1 MTEDIK
7 MNLQVDL
14 SKVNKFHKELD
25 KILQAKTEQDPDL
38 VLVHQ
43 FIEDLDKVSREMQPL
58 DENDNTGY
66 VLITKLKR
74 VYEVY
79 KDTVLSNND
88 FDYLIDYYSHL
99 QTKDEENQVVENS
112 IPLIMQLNKHKKMI
126 DTVKVQLDKKEDE
139 EVRLVN
145 LFIADLNQTVDEME
159 TVEKNGY
166 YSLVLDI
173 KLMRVAICYQR
184 SLPFGTCL
192 ETYKSYYN
200 YLLNLRQ
207 KKKEEEESPQ
217 SVYTGIYFE
226 YKGLS
231 TKVEQLNCVNEDR
244 YSCSYGRLKDS
255 TIPKLYEKF
264 KNKIDS

>member
-25 KILQAKTEQDPDL
+25 EILQAKTEQDQDL
-38 VLVHQ
+38 VLVNQ
-43 FIEDLDKVSREMQPL
+43 FIEALDKVSREMQPL
-58 DENDNTGY
+58 DENDNIGY

-88 FDYLIDYYSHL
+88 FNYLIDYYSHL
-99 QTKDEENQVVENS
+99 QTKDEENQVVRS
-112 IPLIMQLNKHKKMI
+112 PIPLFMQLSNHKKMI
-126 DTVKVQLDKKEDE
+126 DTVKVQSDKKEDT
-139 EVRLVN
+139 EVKLVN

-159 TVEKNGY
+159 KVEKNSY
-166 YSLVLDI
+166 YEVILEAKLY
-173 KLMRVAICYQR
+173 KLMKVYGDSLCLGSVINIYR
-184 SLPFGTCL
+184 SH
-192 ETYKSYYN
+192 YN
-200 YLLNLRQ
+200 YVFKQR
-207 KKKEEEESPQ
+207 EEESYQ

-231 TKVEQLNCVNEDR
+231 TKVEQLNCVNGDR
-244 YSCSYGRLKDS
+244 YSCSDGRLKDS